1 MNAILLEIVII
12 FLLLV
17 ANGVFAMTEIAMV
30 SARKARLRQLA
41 NQGNSRARAA
51 LELAES
57 PNRMLATV
65 QIGITLV
72 GILAGAFGGATIAE
86 ELSKALKPVAWLGGY
101 ADAIGLGVVVVL
113 ITFFSLVLGELVPKR
128 FGLGNPEGIAM
139 RTAKPMHALSVF
151 AGPVVK
157 CLDVSTEALL
167 RVLRFKPAQEA
178 TVTEEE
184 VKVLMQEGLRAG
196 AFQKVESD
204 IVESVLGLDQLLARD
219 IMTPRAKVIWLNRDD
234 AHETVWHKIVVSG
247 HSFFPVYEG
256 NRDHVVG
263 VVSVKAIYANL
274 AAGAGAHLKD
284 LMVPPLVVPTSQNVL
299 QLVETFKRS
308 GKHLALVADEFG
320 GIAGL
325 VTLNDVMEAIVGDF
339 PSQDERAKPTVSARP
354 DGSWLIDA
362 MIELARVE
370 QALPGFS
377 AGEGAGKDYQTL
389 AGFVVKRLGH
399 LPKEGETFEEQGYI
413 FEVLDM
419 DRHRVDKVLV
429 VDLKAQNSIVKN
441 KGQS

>member
-1 MNAILLEIVII
+1 MNTILLEILII
-12 FLLLV
+12 FVLLL

-41 NQGNSRARAA
+41 KAGNARAKIA
-51 LELAES
+51 LDLAES
-57 PNRMLATV
+57 PNRFLATV

-86 ELSKALKPVAWLGGY
+86 EISNALKDLPVVGAY
-101 ADAIGLGVVVVL
+101 SNAIGLGVVVVV
-113 ITFFSLVLGELVPKR
+113 ITYFSLVMGELVPKR
-128 FGLGNPEGIAM
+128 FGLANPEGIAM
-139 RTAKPMHALSVF
+139 MAAKPMHALALF
-151 AGPVVK
+151 AGPVVRF
-157 CLDVSTEALL
+157 LDVSTEALL
-167 RVLRFKPAQEA
+167 RVLRFKPAKEA
-178 TVTEEE
+178 TVTEDE

-204 IVESVLGLDQLLARD
+204 LVESVLDLDQLMARD
-219 IMTPRAKVIWLNRDD
+219 IMTPRPKVIWLNRDD
-234 AHETVWHKIVVSG
+234 PHETVWHKIVISG

-263 VVSVKAIYANL
+263 VVSVKSIYANL
-274 AAGAGAHLKD
+274 AAGAGTNLKD
-284 LMVPPLVVPTSQNVL
+284 LMVAPLVVPATQSVL
-299 QLVETFKRS
+299 QLVETFKKS

-339 PSQDERAKPTVSARP
+339 PSQDERAKPAIAVRP

-362 MIELARVE
+362 MIEIERVE
-370 QALPGFS
+370 QTLPGFRI
-377 AGEGAGKDYQTL
+377 EHLAGKDYQTL
-389 AGFVVKRLGH
+389 AGFVIKRLGH
-399 LPKEGETFEEQGYI
+399 LPKEGETFQEQGYI
-413 FEVLDM
+413 FEILDM

-429 VDLKAQNSIVKN
+429 VPLKSQPPTAAIEEQL
-441 KGQS
+441 

>member
-1 MNAILLEIVII
+1 MNAILIEIGVI
-12 FLLLV
+12 FLLLM

-30 SARKARLRQLA
+30 SARKARLRQLVK
-41 NQGNSRARAA
+41 QGNLRAKVA

-57 PNRMLATV
+57 PNRFLATV

-86 ELSKALKPVAWLGGY
+86 EITKALKDLPVVGTY
-101 ADAIGLGVVVVL
+101 SNAIGLGVVVLV
-113 ITFFSLVLGELVPKR
+113 ITYFSLVMGELVPKR

-139 RTAKPMHALSVF
+139 MAAKPMHALSVF
-151 AGPVVK
+151 AGPVVRF
-157 CLDVSTEALL
+157 LDVSTETLL
-167 RVLRFKPAQEA
+167 RVLRFKPAKEA
-178 TVTEEE
+178 TVTEDE

-204 IVESVLGLDQLLARD
+204 IVASVLDLDQLMVRD
-219 IMTPRAKVIWLNRDD
+219 IMTPRPKVIWLNRNDP
-234 AHETVWHKIVVSG
+234 HETVWHKIVVSG

-256 NRDHVVG
+256 DHDHIVG
-263 VVSVKAIYANL
+263 VVSVKAVYANL
-274 AAGAGAHLKD
+274 AAGVGVKLAD
-284 LMVPPLVVPTSQNVL
+284 LMVPPLVVPATQNVL
-299 QLVETFKRS
+299 QLVETFKKS

-339 PSQDERAKPTVSARP
+339 PSQNERAKPTVTARP

-362 MIELARVE
+362 MIEIERVE
-370 QALPGFS
+370 QALPGFKIEGS
-377 AGEGAGKDYQTL
+377 ASKDYQTL

-399 LPKEGETFEEQGYI
+399 LPKEGETFEEQGYF

-429 VDLKAQNSIVKN
+429 VPLKPQIPTAEKKEQL
-441 KGQS
+441 